1 MTVKVDWVH
10 FTQQKLRTQLK
21 TWFEIKG
28 VTTYEEA
35 EKALRSVGLSVG
47 TREEVVNHLPS
58 SSDSNIT
65 SIDPNPAPNPRT
77 SRGNKAIRGK
87 SKKSK
92 VPRSAA
98 EAAADA
104 ITESAPVKIP
114 SEKAP
119 PKRSGKR
126 KKS

>member
-1 MTVKVDWVH
+1 MSIEVDWTFIV
-10 FTQQKLRTQLK
+10 QSRLRMPLREYFRK
-21 TWFEIKG
+21 AKVF
-28 VTTYEEA
+28 TYEEA
-35 EKALRSVGLSVG
+35 AEALRGAQLPVG
-47 TREEVVNHLPS
+47 TREEVVKHLPS
-58 SSDSNIT
+58 SPNSNSSSADS
-65 SIDPNPAPNPRT
+65 NPAPNPRA

-92 VPRSAA
+92 TPRSAA

-114 SEKAP
+114 AEKAP
-119 PKRSGKR
+119 AKRAGKR

>member
-47 TREEVVNHLPS
+47 TREEVVDHLPS

-92 VPRSAA
+92 TPRSAA

-114 SEKAP
+114 AEKAP
-119 PKRSGKR
+119 AKRAGKR

>member
-47 TREEVVNHLPS
+47 SREEVVKHLPS
-58 SSDSNIT
+58 SPNSNASSVDS
-65 SIDPNPAPNPRT
+65 NPAPARRI
-77 SRGNKAIRGK
+77 SHSNKEVRGK
-87 SKKSK
+87 SKKAK
-92 VPRSAA
+92 APRSAA
-98 EAAADA
+98 EVAADA

-114 SEKAP
+114 SQKAP